1 MNGENNNQSQEVSRG
16 TRKSGAFKLIVWALV
31 LLVLILGTAWFIQKS
46 KVAPLASGEE
56 LEITGI
62 VSRVDNINKTF
73 ILEQAWLDKN
83 ENGTFRRRGASFVIN
98 WSSKTKFEP
107 DFRSFRELSQVKVT
121 LFSPE
126 SKNNERGA
134 TAKRIEILN

>member
-1 MNGENNNQSQEVSRG
+1 MNGENNQNQEVARG

-46 KVAPLASGEE
+46 KVAPLASSEE

-83 ENGTFRRRGASFVIN
+83 EDGTFRRRGASFVIH

-107 DFRSFRELSQVKVT
+107 DFRSFSELSRVKVV

-126 SKNNERGA
+126 SENNERGA
-134 TAKRIEILN
+134 TAKRIEILD